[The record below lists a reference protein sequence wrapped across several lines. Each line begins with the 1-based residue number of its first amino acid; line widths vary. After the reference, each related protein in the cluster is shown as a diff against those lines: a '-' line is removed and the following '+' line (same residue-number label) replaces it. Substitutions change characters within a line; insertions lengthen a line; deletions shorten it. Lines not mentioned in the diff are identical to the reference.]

1 LERDDLADRFGDDG
15 KSVVK
20 ALTSA
25 RLAVVE
31 SAGVTFVHDSILH
44 EWKRLRGWID
54 AARDDRT
61 LAARLERDAAR
72 WASSRDPADL
82 WRQGRLAESVEL
94 WKAKSVPLSDAARE
108 FVHASAKEEKKARL
122 VVRTLLGLVVFL
134 VVGGSLLFAQ
144 QSSAR
149 AAQARRDADALSAAL
164 EEVKS
169 LKRQTDEYA
178 MEAAATAEI
187 IADLQA
193 KMAQSQAQYGK
204 EVQAAVKKVAAA
216 KDLDSAQKA
225 AADLK
230 APAGT
235 QTQMVPLPSG
245 LPAGPKPDVRGPS
258 ASSPDT
264 GTFDQAAI
272 ERVVSSR
279 KSGVKRRCLER
290 GDPSASST
298 KVTATITIAPSGAV
312 QSVTAAGNDADV
324 ARCIESQLR
333 TWSFPP
339 PGEVKQVQIPFVF
352 VRQ

>member
-1 LERDDLADRFGDDG
+1 
-15 KSVVK
+15 
-20 ALTSA
+20 
-25 RLAVVE
+25 
-31 SAGVTFVHDSILH
+31 VTFVHDSILH

-54 AARDDRT
+54 AARDDRI

-72 WASSRDPADL
+72 WADSKDPADL

-94 WKAKSVPLSDAARE
+94 WKAKTVTLSLAART
-108 FVHASAKEEKKARL
+108 FVHASAREERKARL

-134 VVGGSLLFAQ
+134 MVGGSLLFAQ
-144 QSSAR
+144 QSNAR
-149 AAQARRDADALSAAL
+149 AAQARRDADALAAAL

-230 APAGT
+230 APAGP

-245 LPAGPKPDVRGPS
+245 LPAGPSVRGPS